1 MRDIKEQARQ
11 GMEIIRKHERANLTA
26 GEIMQFKNELES
38 GNDTGIIDIIY
49 TAFLMGVA
57 VGSRNAKG

>member
-11 GMEIIRKHERANLTA
+11 GMEIIGKHEGANLTV
-26 GEIMQFKNELES
+26 GEIMQFKQELES
-38 GNDTGIIDIIY
+38 DNDTGIIDTIY

-57 VGSRNAKG
+57 VGSRNAKK